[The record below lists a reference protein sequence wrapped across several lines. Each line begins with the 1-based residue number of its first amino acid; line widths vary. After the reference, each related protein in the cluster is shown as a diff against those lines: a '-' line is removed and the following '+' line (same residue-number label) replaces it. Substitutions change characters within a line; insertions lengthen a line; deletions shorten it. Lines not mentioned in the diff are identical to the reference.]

1 MSSVNSV
8 PMTIPR
14 LTPAFDQ
21 AESANDLFEKF
32 FSWRLSSS
40 PEFATVLGIEG
51 YDDKLGKEM
60 NRNMS
65 EIFQIKILNFFLC
78 LLGECVLLIS
88 YKEHF
93 TEERFENDL
102 THCKGMAV
110 FSSVK
115 NLFIKLSL

>member
-1 MSSVNSV
+1 
-8 PMTIPR
+8 MTIPR

-65 EIFQIKILNFFLC
+65 VND
-78 LLGECVLLIS
+78 
-88 YKEHF
+88 
-93 TEERFENDL
+93 RNMAENRHKYD
-102 THCKGMAV
+102 
-110 FSSVK
+110 SE
-115 NLFIKLSL
+115 